1 MKILHVMRSAE
12 INDDVKKLKEIVS
25 ADRENDEFN
34 LAVDSPDYAKLV
46 DMVWEA
52 DQTVCWW

>member
-25 ADRENDEFN
+25 EGRDNTEFN
-34 LAVDSPDYAKLV
+34 LDVDSPDYGQLV
-46 DMVWEA
+46 EMLWEA
-52 DQTVCWW
+52 DKSICWW

>member
-52 DQTVCWW
+52 DQTICWW

>member
-1 MKILHVMRSAE
+1 MKVLHVMRSAE

-25 ADRENDEFN
+25 ADRENTEFA
-34 LAVDSPDYAKLV
+34 LAVESPDYAKLV

-52 DQTVCWW
+52 DQTICWW

>member
-1 MKILHVMRSAE
+1 MRSAA

-25 ADRENDEFN
+25 ADRENVEFN
-34 LAVDSPDYAKLV
+34 LAVESPDYAKLV

-52 DQTVCWW
+52 DQTICWW

>member
-25 ADRENDEFN
+25 AERENVEFN
-34 LAVDSPDYAKLV
+34 LAVESPDYAKLV
-46 DMVWEA
+46 DMVWDA
-52 DQTVCWW
+52 DQTICWW

>member
-1 MKILHVMRSAE
+1 MKVLHVMRSAE

-25 ADRENDEFN
+25 ADRENVEFN
-34 LAVDSPDYAKLV
+34 LAVESPDYAKLV

-52 DQTVCWW
+52 DQTICWW

>member
-1 MKILHVMRSAE
+1 MKILHVMRSAA

-25 ADRENDEFN
+25 ADRENVEFN
-34 LAVDSPDYAKLV
+34 LAVESPDYAKLV

-52 DQTVCWW
+52 DQTICWW

>member
-25 ADRENDEFN
+25 ADRENQEFN

-46 DMVWEA
+46 DMVYEA
-52 DQTVCWW
+52 DQTICWW

>member
-25 ADRENDEFN
+25 ADRENVEFD
-34 LAVDSPDYAKLV
+34 LAVDAPDYAKLV

-52 DQTVCWW
+52 DQTICWW